1 METVT
6 EGSTTSR
13 DDEAVA
19 RFVERFGLVL
29 AESGMPR
36 MPARV
41 FALLLATDDG
51 KCTAGKLAD
60 ALHASPAAISGAVRY
75 LHQVGLVAKRRDPG
89 ERRDHYEI
97 AQDVWYE
104 VYGNRDKRLDAVA
117 QVLESGVDAVGA
129 RSPAGQRLAQSVRF
143 FDFMRAELPLLMD
156 KWRAQE
162 PG

>member
-1 METVT
+1 MT
-6 EGSTTSR
+6 EGSTAGR
-13 DDEAVA
+13 DQEAVA

-51 KCTAGKLAD
+51 KGTAGRLAE
-60 ALHASPAAISGAVRY
+60 ALQASPAAISGAVRY
-75 LHQVGLVAKRRDPG
+75 LHQLGLAVKRRDPG

-97 AQDVWYE
+97 VENVWLE
-104 VYGNRDKRLDAVA
+104 LYGNRDKRLDAVA
-117 QVLESGVDAVGA
+117 HAIGTGVDAVGA
-129 RSPAGQRLAQSVRF
+129 QTPAGRRLAQSRRF

-162 PG
+162 HGQ